1 MSGQPN
7 INPSDADKFR
17 QQYLANLDLRI
28 RLDDT
33 NLQANKVYKRTGQLP
48 VEPSDFRT
56 LEEKLADVERLKVE
70 VRSKLSE
77 ITDGKEANKIAQEL
91 TPKQMVFYLQMSE
104 AINKEIKPKYRL
116 GIYAE
121 IFLPFLQAYMN
132 TKANISGIQ
141 TGLQQTSGQGVE
153 LNKADIAKSYFTA
166 REMADWSKRT
176 SLSVNGMGI
185 DKRLNGRLQQQIT
198 AIGNLTSIL
207 SNMIDDLRDDY
218 TLNADDKNRAYKLIN
233 DVIQEF
239 PTKVQLTRWGDKS
252 FMYAR
257 ANDKQGLTK
266 HIEEGIALFELQPER
281 RVMVDE
287 LERIMGG
294 VPVKAPANM
303 VPGKA
308 GSAKSLEKGD
318 IPDPSSFNDFTKKD
332 LVKWARSEGITIS
345 GQSEK
350 GNKATLIQFLMTKW
364 SPEMG
369 VDGDEFSDMDEDTG
383 MDTGKTTT
391 ETKTTKSAGQKTMKD
406 YMTKGKGM
414 RGRGVSRVAKPSVDW
429 YGGINPTPKFVPFG
443 KYIINKHRLEN
454 NIIAVKRPAGSS
466 IKEFPS
472 ERVSRRL
479 GGIIRGLTNNEMPD
493 FDDLN
498 ELDDAEKVY
507 LNKLAEKTNLKDRL
521 ILPAPKKSDIDKE
534 VDDFE
539 IMKGE
544 IMSGNDNKDL
554 VRKFKRTLLKLSNK
568 GVIPKSQVKD
578 LLLELTEMGF

>member
-17 QQYLANLDLRI
+17 QQYLANLDLRA
-28 RLDDT
+28 RLDDV

-56 LEEKLADVERLKVE
+56 MEEKLADTERLKME

-77 ITDGKEANKIAQEL
+77 ITDGKEANKISQEL

-121 IFLPFLQAYMN
+121 IFLPFLQDYMN
-132 TKANISGIQ
+132 TQANIGGIK
-141 TGLQQTSGQGVE
+141 TGLQQSSGKNVE
-153 LNKADIAKSYFTA
+153 LNRTDILKSFYT
-166 REMADWSKRT
+166 EKEIKDWSRRVAPATRGMGLPKMLVGRMEQATT
-176 SLSVNGMGI
+176 SLGRGVNFMVG
-185 DKRLNGRLQQQIT
+185 
-198 AIGNLTSIL
+198 LTE
-207 SNMIDDLRDDY
+207 DLPNNF
-218 TLNADDKNRAYKLIN
+218 TMNADDKNRAYKLIN
-233 DVIQEF
+233 DIIQEF
-239 PTKVQLTRWGDKS
+239 PTKVQLDRWGDRCYM
-252 FMYAR
+252 FAR
-257 ANDKQGLTK
+257 ASDKPGLIK
-266 HIEEGIALFELQPER
+266 HFEEGLQLVEATPER
-281 RVMVDE
+281 RILVEE
-287 LERIMGG
+287 LENIMRGAGRIQ
-294 VPVKAPANM
+294 PPPANL

-308 GSAKSLEKGD
+308 GSSMKLSEGD
-318 IPDPSSFNDFTKKD
+318 TPDPSSFDMFSKAD
-332 LVKWARSEGITIS
+332 LIKWARSVGIQVGS
-345 GQSEK
+345 KMEK
-350 GNKATLIQFLMTKW
+350 NNKATLILYLNDKW
-364 SPEMG
+364 SPEMAT
-369 VDGDEFSDMDEDTG
+369 DDEDDFSG
-383 MDTGKTTT
+383 L
-391 ETKTTKSAGQKTMKD
+391 TTKETGTTQSAGGQKTMKD
-406 YMTKGKGM
+406 YLSKGKGI
-414 RGRGVSRVAKPSVDW
+414 RGGGVARTKNKVDW

-498 ELDDAEKVY
+498 DLDDAEKVY

-521 ILPAPKKSDIDKE
+521 ILPAPKKSDTDKE
-534 VDDFE
+534 IDEFE

-554 VRKFKRTLLKLSNK
+554 VKKFKRTLLKLSNK
-568 GVIPKSQVKD
+568 GVIPKGQVKD
-578 LLLELTEMGF
+578 LLLELSEMGF

>member
-17 QQYLANLDLRI
+17 QQYLANLDLRA
-28 RLDDT
+28 RLDDV

-56 LEEKLADVERLKVE
+56 IEEKLADTERLKME

-104 AINKEIKPKYRL
+104 AINAEIKPKYRL

-121 IFLPFLQAYMN
+121 IFLPFLQDYMN
-132 TKANISGIQ
+132 TQANISGIKS
-141 TGLQQTSGQGVE
+141 GLQQTSGRGVE
-153 LNKADIAKSYFTA
+153 LNRNDILKSYFTGG
-166 REMADWSKRT
+166 ELGEWSRRYSPSIT
-176 SLSVNGMGI
+176 NMGI
-185 DKRLNGRLQQQIT
+185 DKRLLGRLQQQIVMIGRYT
-198 AIGNLTSIL
+198 DGLLKAIE
-207 SNMIDDLRDDY
+207 DLGDTY
-218 TLNADDKNRAYKLIN
+218 TINADKRNEGYKLVN
-233 DVIQEF
+233 DIIQEF
-239 PTKVQLTRWGDKS
+239 PTKVQLNRWGDKAY
-252 FMYAR
+252 MYAR
-257 ANDKQGLTK
+257 GGDKQGLTK
-266 HIEEGIALFELQPER
+266 HIEEGISLFELQPER
-281 RVMVDE
+281 EVLLGE
-287 LERIMGG
+287 LGKIMSG
-294 VPVKAPANM
+294 VPTAPPANL

-308 GSAKSLEKGD
+308 GSAKSLERGD
-318 IPDPSSFNDFTKKD
+318 EPEPNSFAQFSKSD
-332 LVKWARSEGITIS
+332 LIKWARSVGMRVS
-345 GQSEK
+345 SKLEK
-350 GNKATLIQFLMTKW
+350 GNKATLIEYLTTNW
-364 SPEMG
+364 SPDMLKDDDEG
-369 VDGDEFSDMDEDTG
+369 DLVPGGASQDTGRTDGDMSSL
-383 MDTGKTTT
+383 
-391 ETKTTKSAGQKTMKD
+391 SA
-406 YMTKGKGM
+406 GKGM
-414 RGRGVSRVAKPSVDW
+414 RGRGVGKPVMKQKQKKPSIDW
-429 YGGINPTPKFVPFG
+429 YGGISPSPKFVPFG
-443 KYIINKHRLEN
+443 KLIINKHRLEN

-498 ELDDAEKVY
+498 DLDDAEKVY

-521 ILPAPKKSDIDKE
+521 ILPAPKKSEIDKE

-554 VRKFKRTLLKLSNK
+554 VRKFKKTILRLSNK

-578 LLLELTEMGF
+578 LLLELSEMGF